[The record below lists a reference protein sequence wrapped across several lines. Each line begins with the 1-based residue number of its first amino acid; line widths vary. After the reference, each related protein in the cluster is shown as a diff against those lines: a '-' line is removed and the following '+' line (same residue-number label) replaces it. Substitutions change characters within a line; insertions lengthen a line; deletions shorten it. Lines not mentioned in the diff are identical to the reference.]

1 MKTTDFFSHIAA
13 LDFTG
18 GLQMVLKKDGDAL
31 IVSLLLTNEQ
41 CADKAKALIPPLVL
55 KGTAQELDSGFF
67 NQVTAPIETTSG
79 LLTNMEDYLKAQEA
93 AKLQSR
99 MEKDKENK
107 ERKEGDAKD
116 KKLNDALQQAAQ
128 LEKEGK
134 YKEAWAKLPDPS
146 KYPERAEELR
156 KKRKE
161 LSDKFTPPDLFGSAV
176 AEELDIPEGEA
187 VEIEEDEKEED
198 NQNED

>member
-1 MKTTDFFSHIAA
+1 
-13 LDFTG
+13 
-18 GLQMVLKKDGDAL
+18 MVLKKDGDAL

-67 NQVTAPIETTSG
+67 SQVTAPIETTSG
-79 LLTNMEDYLKAQEA
+79 LMTNMEVYLKGQEA
-93 AKLQSR
+93 AKVQSK

-128 LEKEGK
+128 LQKEGK
-134 YKEAWAKLPDPS
+134 YKEAWAKVPDPS

-156 KKRKE
+156 KMRKE

-176 AEELDIPEGEA
+176 AEEKDTPGGEA
-187 VEIEEDEKEED
+187 GEIEDGEKQND